1 MDVNTGRNLT
11 AQLLGFVKG
20 IMEHLH
26 FFMGKYFLE
35 WKTIILYMEK

>member
-1 MDVNTGRNLT
+1 MDVNIGYNLT

-26 FFMGKYFLE
+26 FFMGKYFIE
-35 WKTIILYMEK
+35 WKNVILYMEK